1 MFTGSDT
8 AFVLHPLSKQAPA
21 PKWDLPDEAQAVE
34 MEVLCL
40 SSDVINLVNF

>member
-21 PKWDLPDEAQAVE
+21 RKWDLPDEAQAVE

-40 SSDVINLVNF
+40 SSDVINKAG